1 MKYYFKDL
9 DTKLGSSKKAG
20 YEDLLSTIGERLTNK
35 VLKWV
40 NTSSFQEISDEI
52 VQIQFC
58 IKDLHIMPSNHTD
71 LIGRIF
77 KTMQNKVTESTT
89 GGSVQ
94 LLNNLNNFL
103 LHKRSIA
110 NRSLEDSFNNDI
122 FQFLKYIM
130 EWTGI
135 IVQGHEDANR
145 LGLSATP
152 TQQSPHG
159 NTLNNNKFHNEKKTV
174 NPTSTKPASRENVQ
188 IHKDSKVGK
197 GYFLL
202 NKDKY
207 DVDNPC
213 NSCGRAHLKGF
224 TECDMLSHPDINR
237 SNSSWAES
245 TKGALYS
252 ALKMTRIE
260 PFKRLDETG
269 NKLIKYDFRVR
280 DAKGISNVYLSNLN
294 NKSPNSFLPIFSF
307 KDLKGSDMVNF
318 NTLIDTGAVDA
329 SFLSVG
335 AARRL
340 VDAGY
345 EILECKSKVDMGVM
359 DVSQPIFGKFKN
371 LEVYFFNFVTNK
383 SESFI

>member
-1 MKYYFKDL
+1 
-9 DTKLGSSKKAG
+9 
-20 YEDLLSTIGERLTNK
+20 
-35 VLKWV
+35 
-40 NTSSFQEISDEI
+40 
-52 VQIQFC
+52 
-58 IKDLHIMPSNHTD
+58 
-71 LIGRIF
+71 
-77 KTMQNKVTESTT
+77 
-89 GGSVQ
+89 
-94 LLNNLNNFL
+94 
-103 LHKRSIA
+103 
-110 NRSLEDSFNNDI
+110 
-122 FQFLKYIM
+122 M

-152 TQQSPHG
+152 IQQNPQG
-159 NTLNNNKFHNEKKTV
+159 NTLNNNKFHNERKNV
-174 NPTSTKPASRENVQ
+174 NLTSTRPAVRENVQ
-188 IHKDSKVGK
+188 IHKDPKAGK

-213 NSCGRAHLKGF
+213 KSCGRAHLKGF

-252 ALKMTRIE
+252 ALKMTRID

-307 KDLKGSDMVNF
+307 KVLKGSNMVNF

-335 AARRL
+335 AARKL

-345 EILECKSKVDMGVM
+345 EILECKSKVDMGVL
-359 DVSQPIFGKFKN
+359 DLAQPILGKFKN

-383 SESFI
+383 SESFILNEIFIINSLHDLIIGRIPICKYDLFNKSRKNICKDCGEPCNILPQSNTFNNISSPQLERVNYSNFYTEDYINNIIPKINPEWIEANRLCNLTRVDNLQVGEEDHFQEENGEGYPRKVME